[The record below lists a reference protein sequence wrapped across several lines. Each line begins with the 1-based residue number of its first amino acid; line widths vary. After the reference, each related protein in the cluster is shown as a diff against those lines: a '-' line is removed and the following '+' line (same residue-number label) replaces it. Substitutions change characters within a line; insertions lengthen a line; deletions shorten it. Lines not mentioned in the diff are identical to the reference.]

1 MPGGQ
6 LWVDVEAFE
15 EADANSPPLQR
26 PGSLQGSARAV
37 LRRAPTRRPLR
48 RVGGEPPPRVAPHL
62 ALLQLELARM
72 YEERGEYD
80 KGIQVLQRAL
90 LEEPTNEQMHAALM
104 RLYAYSERRTE
115 ALAQYGR
122 LVEAVSAQL
131 DAEVSATTER
141 LGEEIAAGTIPPDQP
156 TIAPTEES
164 SDTGKHNL
172 PASRTS
178 FVGREHEMLEI
189 KRHLA
194 TTGLLTLTG
203 GRVWQDPPGARGGKR
218 PDRCLP
224 RRGVA
229 G

>member
-1 MPGGQ
+1 
-6 LWVDVEAFE
+6 
-15 EADANSPPLQR
+15 
-26 PGSLQGSARAV
+26 
-37 LRRAPTRRPLR
+37 
-48 RVGGEPPPRVAPHL
+48 
-62 ALLQLELARM
+62 
-72 YEERGEYD
+72 
-80 KGIQVLQRAL
+80 
-90 LEEPTNEQMHAALM
+90 MHAALM

-203 GRVWQDPPGARGGKR
+203 AGGSGKTRLALEVARDLIGAYPTGCGWLSLLRSHKENSYH
-218 PDRCLP
+218 
-224 RRGVA
+224 RRWLRL
-229 G
+229 